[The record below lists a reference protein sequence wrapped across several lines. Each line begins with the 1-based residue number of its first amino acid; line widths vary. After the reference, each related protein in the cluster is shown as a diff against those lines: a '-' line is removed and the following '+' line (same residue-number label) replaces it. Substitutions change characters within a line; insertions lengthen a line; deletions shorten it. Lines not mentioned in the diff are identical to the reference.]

1 MTKISIHAP
10 LAGCDLRHGGVQRVH
25 EHFNPRTP
33 CGVRLAAVRSE
44 LEQANFN
51 PRTPCGVRP
60 HLLLFP
66 SSCCNFNP
74 RTPCGVRR
82 GSTDQA
88 LQVIEISIH
97 APLAGCDRPYPALRR
112 CQANFNPRTPCGVRP
127 DHSPPRRQQRY
138 FNPRTPCGVRRT
150 FYRRVKDYEGFQS
163 THPLRGATKRQL
175 RAKLSDD
182 ISIHAPLAGCDLR

>member
-1 MTKISIHAP
+1 MIRSGAFTGKTFQSTHP
-10 LAGCDLRHGGVQRVH
+10 LRGATRGRTSWSGWGTFQSTHPLRGA
-25 EHFNPRTP
+25 TLS
-33 CGVRLAAVRSE
+33 RLS
-44 LEQANFN
+44 
-51 PRTPCGVRP
+51 
-60 HLLLFP
+60 HLFHDK
-66 SSCCNFNP
+66 NFNP

>member
-1 MTKISIHAP
+1 MDRSRRPGKRRISIHAP
-10 LAGCDLRHGGVQRVH
+10 LAGCDWMDRPRVKTDEISIH
-25 EHFNPRTP
+25 AP
-33 CGVRLAAVRSE
+33 LAGCDIVKHKIQN
-44 LEQANFN
+44 LE
-51 PRTPCGVRP
+51 V
-60 HLLLFP
+60 
-66 SSCCNFNP
+66 NFNP